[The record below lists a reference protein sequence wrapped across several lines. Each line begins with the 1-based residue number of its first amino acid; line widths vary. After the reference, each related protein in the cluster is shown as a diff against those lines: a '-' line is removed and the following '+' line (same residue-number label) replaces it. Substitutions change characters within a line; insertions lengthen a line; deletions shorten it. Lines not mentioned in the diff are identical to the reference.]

1 MFISN
6 KKIGRGCLILA
17 MIIFAASNS
26 ISSKLAEI
34 GMQNPIDGRNPISF
48 CNILFIGNLC
58 ALVTL
63 SIVYGRQWNPR
74 HLNRLSLTNWLFLIG
89 AAILAG
95 TVAPALTFFALEK
108 TSATNVILV
117 SRIQSPVTLALFSL
131 AGDRQNKWIFAG
143 EIVAVLGIVSML
155 VLQTPEEN
163 FANIMGWKIDMG
175 ELLAIIGA
183 IALSLGKFIRGT
195 RLNKIS
201 LGVWA
206 IFRTAIGTVVFAVIV
221 IKLFGIIHFADAF
234 QPFVWQW
241 VSFYGIIIVAGGQI
255 LWFKGLNIVAFQA
268 ISYAGYIIPL
278 AGIAIAYF
286 ILGEKPTAAQYV
298 GMLAISIGAILNQ
311 VGVSKSPSDKSNY
324 ESNVERLIQFQ
335 GI

>member
-131 AGDRQNKWIFAG
+131 AG
-143 EIVAVLGIVSML
+143 E
-155 VLQTPEEN
+155 
-163 FANIMGWKIDMG
+163 
-175 ELLAIIGA
+175 
-183 IALSLGKFIRGT
+183 
-195 RLNKIS
+195 
-201 LGVWA
+201 
-206 IFRTAIGTVVFAVIV
+206 
-221 IKLFGIIHFADAF
+221 
-234 QPFVWQW
+234 
-241 VSFYGIIIVAGGQI
+241 
-255 LWFKGLNIVAFQA
+255 
-268 ISYAGYIIPL
+268 
-278 AGIAIAYF
+278 
-286 ILGEKPTAAQYV
+286 
-298 GMLAISIGAILNQ
+298 
-311 VGVSKSPSDKSNY
+311 SPK
-324 ESNVERLIQFQ
+324 
-335 GI
+335 